1 MSSSFLLKE
10 EIIMFVNMV
19 ELVRDALDFIV
30 SFFISIDYYQ
40 ILYTFLGAFL
50 GFFIPFLVQKKNEK
64 RKKKKIINNIFREL
78 SGIKNNLD
86 VNIIMS
92 LEKMDNDLINQIR
105 EKSIIEIYLREDLKT
120 RLIECYDNIS
130 EVCLELYVPIWD
142 ALVATGDVIEFKDEC
157 YFDDM
162 MQVYT
167 HIKVIFNIVSFQ
179 LASSLSDEI
188 KREKVLKIIKEV
200 TIIESFLSDSV
211 LNFYI

>member
-1 MSSSFLLKE
+1 
-10 EIIMFVNMV
+10 MFANIV
-19 ELVRDALDFIV
+19 ELVCDALALII
-30 SFFISIDYYQ
+30 SFFKSIDYYQ

-78 SGIKNNLD
+78 SGIKNKLD
-86 VNIIMS
+86 ENIIKP
-92 LEKMDNDLINQIR
+92 LEKMDNDLISQIR
-105 EKSIIEIYLREDLKT
+105 EKSIIEIYLREDLKS

-142 ALVATGDVIEFKDEC
+142 AFVATGDAVEFKDEC

-162 MQVYT
+162 LQAYT
-167 HIKVIFNIVSFQ
+167 HTKVIFNIVSFQ

-200 TIIESFLSDSV
+200 TIIESLLSDSV
-211 LNFYI
+211 LNSYI

>member
-1 MSSSFLLKE
+1 
-10 EIIMFVNMV
+10 MFVNMV

-30 SFFISIDYYQ
+30 SFFISIDCHQ

-50 GFFIPFLVQKKNEK
+50 GFFIPFLVQKENEK

-78 SGIKNNLD
+78 SGIKNKLD
-86 VNIIMS
+86 ISIIIPF
-92 LEKMDNDLINQIR
+92 EEMDNDLINQIR
-105 EKSIIEIYLREDLKT
+105 EKYIIEIYLREDLKT

-162 MQVYT
+162 LQVYT
-167 HIKVIFNIVSFQ
+167 HTKVIFNIVSFQ
-179 LASSLSDEI
+179 SASSLSDKI
-188 KREKVLKIIKEV
+188 KLEKVLKIIKEV
-200 TIIESFLSDSV
+200 TIIESLMSDSV
-211 LNFYI
+211 LNSYI

>member
-1 MSSSFLLKE
+1 
-10 EIIMFVNMV
+10 MFVNMV

-50 GFFIPFLVQKKNEK
+50 GFIIPIIVQNKNEK
-64 RKKKKIINNIFREL
+64 RKNKKIINNIFREL
-78 SGIKNNLD
+78 SGIKNKLD
-86 VNIIMS
+86 ISIIIPF
-92 LEKMDNDLINQIR
+92 EEMDNDLINQIR
-105 EKSIIEIYLREDLKT
+105 EKYIIEIYLREDLKT

-162 MQVYT
+162 LQVYT
-167 HIKVIFNIVSFQ
+167 HTKVIFNIVSFQ
-179 LASSLSDEI
+179 SASSLSDKI
-188 KREKVLKIIKEV
+188 KLEKVLKIIKEV
-200 TIIESFLSDSV
+200 TIIETLMSDSV
-211 LNFYI
+211 LNSYI